1 MPRKDNET
9 YVTTTIQLQRASLER
24 LEKVLIGRRDRMG
37 HRITKRAVF
46 QFLLDRALKDK
57 AGQEQMFLK
66 LHETDQP

>member
-1 MPRKDNET
+1 MPRKDDD
-9 YVTTTIQLQRASLER
+9 YVTTTIQLERASLER

-66 LHETDQP
+66 LQDTDQP

>member
-1 MPRKDNET
+1 MPRKDDD
-9 YVTTTIQLQRASLER
+9 YVTTTIQLERASLER
-24 LEKVLIGRRDRMG
+24 LEKVLIGKRDRMG

-57 AGQEQMFLK
+57 AGQEQMFLR